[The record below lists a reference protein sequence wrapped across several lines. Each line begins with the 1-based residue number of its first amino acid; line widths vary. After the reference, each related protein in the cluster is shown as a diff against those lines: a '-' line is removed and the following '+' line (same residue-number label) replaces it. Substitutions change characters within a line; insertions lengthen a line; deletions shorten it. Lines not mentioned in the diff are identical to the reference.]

1 MATPATITYWGL
13 TSTKGTVNIA
23 DIETASIDDLIT
35 AVAADEGLPTD
46 YYQLSLSI
54 DPSNTLSNVVG
65 DSTLPPTLED
75 LGIDGTADIYCTTA
89 QANLTK
95 EERQIQK
102 LEIAQVKRQ
111 AGGDNTKAYYRTLN
125 TYDETL
131 LPDTYNGNDPGADDN
146 ANVGGLQ
153 PGRPWT

>member
-13 TSTKGTVNIA
+13 TSIKGTVNIA
-23 DIETASIDDLIT
+23 DIETATIDDLIT

-46 YYQLSLSI
+46 YYQLSLSA
-54 DPSNTLSNVVG
+54 DPSNTLSSVVG

-75 LGIDGTADIYCTTA
+75 LGIDGTADVYCTTA

-111 AGGDNTKAYYRTLN
+111 ADGDTTKDYYRTLN
-125 TYDETL
+125 TYDAARIPNPYEDNDIN
-131 LPDTYNGNDPGADDN
+131 PDDDENTGA
-146 ANVGGLQ
+146 LQ
-153 PGRPWT
+153 TGRPWT